1 MTRRFDE
8 SLLATPM
15 AAPAASCVPGFVACS
30 ISAYPANIQQ
40 LWHAIYQTALS
51 QAVKKAVVDNEPTKY
66 QRLMHRV
73 CLN

>member
-15 AAPAASCVPGFVACS
+15 AAPAASSVPGFVACN
-30 ISAYPANIQQ
+30 ISSYPTNVQQ

-51 QAVKKAVVDNEPTKY
+51 QAVMKAVKDNDPTRY
-66 QRLMHRV
+66 QRLVYRV